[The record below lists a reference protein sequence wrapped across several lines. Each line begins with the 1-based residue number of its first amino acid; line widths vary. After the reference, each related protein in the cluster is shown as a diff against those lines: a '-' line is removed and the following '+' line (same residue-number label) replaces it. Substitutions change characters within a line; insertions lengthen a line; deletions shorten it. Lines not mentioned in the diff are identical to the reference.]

1 MRIAAEG
8 LRVRRGGRDILDIPA
23 LEIAEGEGLFGILG
37 PNGAGKSTLLRALSG
52 ELRPDAGRALLG
64 GRPVLAWKPG
74 ELARRRAV
82 LPQSSALGFPLRAEE
97 VVALGRLPHAGRSQH
112 AGVGHAGVGRAGVGR
127 AEDARA
133 KDGRAEDWRAED
145 WRAVAGAM
153 EEAGVAHLAGRSFA
167 TLSGGEQ
174 QRVQLARVLAQLGA
188 EGPAALFLDEPTA
201 ALDLPHQ
208 HAVLRAAAARGK
220 RPGWAVVAVL
230 HDLNLA
236 LRHCARVLLLAGGRK
251 VSEGAPAEALRPDAV
266 REAYGVAVRRVEDPG
281 GAPLLVIA
289 G

>member
-1 MRIAAEG
+1 MRIVAGG
-8 LRVRRGGRDILDIPA
+8 LRVRRGGREILDLPA
-23 LEIAEGEGLFGILG
+23 LEIGEGEGLFGILG

-52 ELRPDAGRALLG
+52 ELRPDGGRAFLG
-64 GRPVLAWKPG
+64 GRPVLDWRPG

-97 VVALGRLPHAGRSQH
+97 VVALGRLPHAGRS
-112 AGVGHAGVGRAGVGR
+112 ARG
-127 AEDARA
+127 EDARA
-133 KDGRAEDWRAED
+133 LAA
-145 WRAVAGAM
+145 AM

-174 QRVQLARVLAQLGA
+174 QRVQLARVLAQLGE
-188 EGPAALFLDEPTA
+188 EGPAALFLDEPTS

-208 HAVLRAAAARGK
+208 HAVLRAAAARGA
-220 RPGWAVVAVL
+220 RRGWAVVAVL

-236 LRHCARVLLLAGGRK
+236 LRHCARVLLLAGGRR
-251 VSEGAPAEALRPDAV
+251 VAEGPPAEALCPEAV
-266 REAYGVAVRRVEDPG
+266 RAAYGVAVRLVEDPG
-281 GAPLLVIA
+281 GAPLLVVA

>member
-1 MRIAAEG
+1 VRIVAGG
-8 LRVRRGGRDILDIPA
+8 LRVRRGGRDILDLPA
-23 LEIAEGEGLFGILG
+23 LEIAEGGGLFGILG

-52 ELRPDAGRALLG
+52 ELRPDAGRAFLG
-64 GRPVLAWKPG
+64 GRPVLDWPSG

-82 LPQSSALGFPLRAEE
+82 LPQSSALGVPLRAEE
-97 VVALGRLPHAGRSQH
+97 VVALGRLPHAGRAS
-112 AGVGHAGVGRAGVGR
+112 R

-133 KDGRAEDWRAED
+133 
-145 WRAVAGAM
+145 VASAM
-153 EEAGVAHLAGRSFA
+153 EEAGVAHLAGRFVA

-188 EGPAALFLDEPTA
+188 KGPAALFLDEPTS
-201 ALDLPHQ
+201 ALDLSHQ
-208 HAVLRAAAARGK
+208 HAVLRAAALRGA

-236 LRHCARVLLLAGGRK
+236 LRHCARVLLLAGGRP
-251 VSEGAPAEALRPDAV
+251 VAEGPPGEALRPEAV
-266 REAYGVAVRRVEDPG
+266 REAYGVEVRRVEDTAGGG
-281 GAPLLVIA
+281 GAPLLVVA